1 MKGKLFPVL
10 RRGQVLLV
18 QEDSIGPPS
27 EDSYLSG
34 NLKKLP
40 PEMNK
45 MRLSVNGQA
54 EFNTKILEPALG
66 GFSILTTL
74 PPTWMSVVGFPSLLL
89 NKRAKINSVFPLLS
103 LLSADL
109 TCLDFVAFVWLA
121 AAN

>member
-1 MKGKLFPVL
+1 
-10 RRGQVLLV
+10 
-18 QEDSIGPPS
+18 
-27 EDSYLSG
+27 
-34 NLKKLP
+34 
-40 PEMNK
+40 

-54 EFNTKILEPALG
+54 EFNTKVLEPALG

-109 TCLDFVAFVWLA
+109 TCLGFVAFVWLA